1 MKLIKPSF
9 KIWNQPAGLEGVYK
23 QIEKVGRVCYKSEDK
38 MTEDSAKSFV
48 DRMIKSGHG
57 AMLEHGTVYL
67 MKESEFINTHIHPE
81 EGEEQEYNSLFK
93 YYDNPYS
100 YVVEKDNIAYITTN
114 LRVLVENGWLDD
126 LKYLCEP
133 TEFHA
138 KRITVHFVCD
148 RGISHEFVRHRVMS
162 FAQEST
168 RYCNYSK
175 DKFGNEVT
183 FIIPCWVDIPTGKY
197 TNISKQ
203 SSEDGEYKQIMLHE
217 NNINA
222 YPLTTTSEGR
232 FLWNCLWSEHDYFDL
247 LEQGWKPQEA
257 RAVLPNSLKTELVM
271 TGFVDDWWGEYLV
284 IDKSTGLIDQRVH
297 GKFYDELN
305 NIDRDKYRVVEKG
318 FFPLRCS
325 SGAHPQ
331 AQELAIPLREEFV
344 KRRIF

>member
-1 MKLIKPSF
+1 MKLIRPSF
-9 KIWNQPAGLEGVYK
+9 EIWEQPAGLEGIYK
-23 QIEKVGRVCYKSEDK
+23 QIERAGRVCYKSEDK
-38 MTEDSAKSFV
+38 ITEDSAKSFV
-48 DRMIKSGHG
+48 DRMVASGHG

-67 MKESEFINTHIHPE
+67 QIKSRDAENYHLFYNKYSSNPHSYINVGRGCMWNT
-81 EGEEQEYNSLFK
+81 L
-93 YYDNPYS
+93 
-100 YVVEKDNIAYITTN
+100 YITTN
-114 LRVLVENGWLDD
+114 YRVLVENNWLDD

-148 RGISHEFVRHRVMS
+148 RGVSHEFVRHRVMS

-168 RYCNYSK
+168 RYCNYSNK

-183 FIIPCWVDIPTGKY
+183 FIEPCWLDS
-197 TNISKQ
+197 ISELERK
-203 SSEDGEYKQIMLHE
+203 SFLAGLLLDSEKK
-217 NNINA
+217 
-222 YPLTTTSEGR
+222 
-232 FLWNCLWSEHDYFDL
+232 YFDL
-247 LEQGWKPQEA
+247 LSMGWKPQQA
-257 RAVLPNSLKTELVM
+257 RAVLPNALKTELVM

-284 IDKSTGLIDQRVH
+284 IDKSTGLIDQRIH

-331 AQELAIPLREEFV
+331 AQELAIPLRQEFIN
-344 KRRIF
+344 KKIW